1 MQPRL
6 LAALVSGQE
15 VAVRSDL
22 ESRFIQVH
30 IFSCIKE
37 LFVSVAYS
45 IFS

>member
-1 MQPRL
+1 MQPCL

-15 VAVRSDL
+15 VAIRSDL
-22 ESRFIQVH
+22 ESWFIQVH
-30 IFSCIKE
+30 SFSCIKE